1 MLDMPHPTKLSHTA
15 VLQAARRLL
24 EEHGADGL
32 TMRALGRE
40 LGVAAPSL
48 YFHVESR
55 DDLLRMMTTEGLLE
69 FGTHLGA
76 ATAGEPD
83 PGRRIHLMADA
94 YAEFAAEHPQLFV
107 LLFGPCP
114 ADRLVDPAVA
124 AEASEPLLAALA
136 ELVPAERVL
145 NISQALWSLAHGYST
160 LSLAAQFR
168 LGGTPQEAMHEAID
182 LLLAGL
188 GVAEPAPAR

>member
-1 MLDMPHPTKLSHTA
+1 MLDVAHPTKLNHEA
-15 VLQAARRLL
+15 VLQAARHLL
-24 EEHGADGL
+24 EEHGPDGL
-32 TMRALGRE
+32 TMRAIGRD

-55 DDLLRMMTTEGLLE
+55 DDLLRILTTEGLLE
-69 FGTHLGA
+69 FGEHLGD

-114 ADRLVDPAVA
+114 EDRLVDPAVA
-124 AEASEPLLAALA
+124 ADASEPLLSAIA
-136 ELVPAERVL
+136 ELVPQERVL
-145 NISQALWSLAHGYST
+145 SISQALWSLAHGYAT

-168 LGGTPQEAMHEAID
+168 LGGTPKEAMHEAID

-188 GVAEPAPAR
+188 RVAEPPPAR